1 MATQK
6 SLSMQLAS
14 AVATV
19 YAVYL
24 LDAQS
29 RNFSAATMQSMRV
42 RVGRF
47 VTWLQ
52 EQGIAQIGAVT
63 TADIRRFQLERQGVV
78 SEITLHTEA
87 RALRA
92 FLNWCV
98 AESYIAASPMP
109 KMPRKPT
116 FIKTA
121 MTPAQ
126 LRRLLRGA
134 DMRESAIVLLLLDTG
149 VRASELCSI
158 DVEHIDIANG
168 RIKVR
173 GKWNKERW
181 VYIGARTVKAMLRY
195 WAANGIEQGAAIRN
209 ERNERRMTR
218 YGLFRTLQRM
228 GERTRVDGVSP
239 HALRRTFAVFHLRNG
254 VDLYSLARLMGHED
268 IATLKVYLDLAD
280 TDAAEAH
287 RRYTLL
293 DEL

>member
-1 MATQK
+1 MARQK
-6 SLSMQLAS
+6 SSSTQLAPT
-14 AVATV
+14 VAIA

-29 RNFSAATMQSMRV
+29 RNFSAATIESMRV

-47 VTWLQ
+47 VAWLEAQ
-52 EQGIAQIGAVT
+52 HIARIADVT
-63 TADIRRFQLERQGVV
+63 TADLRRFQLERQSVV

-98 AESYIAASPMP
+98 GEKYIATSPMP

-116 FIKTA
+116 FIKDA

-126 LRRLLRGA
+126 LRQLLRNA
-134 DMRESAIVLLLLDTG
+134 DARETLIVLLLLDTG

-158 DVEHIDIANG
+158 DVEHIDIANA

-173 GKWNKERW
+173 GKWNKERF
-181 VYIGARTVKAMLRY
+181 VFLGARTVKALLRY
-195 WAANGIEQGAAIRN
+195 WAAHGIEQGAAIRN
-209 ERNERRMTR
+209 ERNEHRMSR
-218 YGLFRTLQRM
+218 NGLFRTLQRM
-228 GERTRVDGVSP
+228 AARTRVAGVSP
-239 HALRRTFAVFHLRNG
+239 HALRRTFAIFHLRNG
-254 VDLYSLARLMGHED
+254 VDLYTLARLMGHED
-268 IATLKVYLDLAD
+268 IATLKVYLDLVD
-280 TDAAEAH
+280 TDAADAH